1 MPILYL
7 ILLLWYHVDE
17 SPDKSLI
24 GRGLGTV
31 CCWTTAARGSSSS
44 TWSGQASADRRRL
57 HHLAVQ
63 RSRPFCPPA
72 DVSLAGFRH
81 YSLQSSARVSAC
93 WRSSWAV
100 VCGPTS
106 SLSCR
111 RPNRVYPWQPVDY
124 NIWKLN
130 YYYIAVVSRATKVI
144 T

>member
-1 MPILYL
+1 MPIY
-7 ILLLWYHVDE
+7 IIIMISRRRVA
-17 SPDKSLI
+17 PVI

-44 TWSGQASADRRRL
+44 TWSGQASEDRRRL
-57 HHLAVQ
+57 RCRAVQ
-63 RSRPFCPPA
+63 RPRPFCPPA
-72 DVSLAGFRH
+72 DVSHAGFRR
-81 YSLQSSARVSAC
+81 YSPQSSARVSAC

-106 SLSCR
+106 SSSRR
-111 RPNRVYPWQPVDY
+111 RPNRVYPWRPIDY

-130 YYYIAVVSRATKVI
+130 YYYYDIAVVSIAATVI